1 MSNAKRK
8 AQLEQI
14 AADLERMSDRAR
26 YGVSEQ
32 TRQGWRDHARIAR
45 EIGEELVAATPEAG
59 PTDAKSADSE
69 LLDTIAHV
77 AKGYASNEC
86 ADRIMR
92 LLRKREGGYP
102 SVSLSRIYFEIAA
115 TVIGE
120 AEVRR
125 QRDEIIAGG
134 SMETTGLAS
143 KEEAR

>member
-1 MSNAKRK
+1 
-8 AQLEQI
+8 
-14 AADLERMSDRAR
+14 MSDNVKLTDELRRLVVRA
-26 YGVSEQ
+26 EE
-32 TRQGWRDHARIAR
+32 
-45 EIGEELVAATPEAG
+45 EITGEYMGEPSADAQQAFDELVRLIRAATPEAG